1 MTDALTDKQSDS
13 SLIAPVRAG
22 HYEVRLAQTP
32 QEIQLAQ
39 ALRYR
44 VMYAEKG
51 GKPDL
56 RKMKAQADID
66 EWDARAHHII
76 VVDRRSTSTQVVGT
90 LRLTSNFT
98 LMPGQAFYTEQAFD
112 LTALRQH
119 YRYLLELGR
128 FCIDP
133 AGRNGVILMLIW
145 KYAMTFIVTQGVDVM
160 LGCASFPG
168 TDITAHRSV
177 MSYLYQHNL
186 APAVLMP
193 TPVVEHVPISSIIMD
208 NVDFDSATR
217 NIPTLLKGYLKLG
230 ARVSDAAIIDEVFN
244 TSFLCIYVDAAA
256 MMAENTPLVSAKKT
270 G

>member
-1 MTDALTDKQSDS
+1 M
-13 SLIAPVRAG
+13 
-22 HYEVRLAQTP
+22 
-32 QEIQLAQ
+32 AQ

-44 VMYAEKG
+44 VMYVEKS

-56 RKMKAQADID
+56 HKMKAQADID
-66 EWDARAHHII
+66 EWDAPAHHII

-112 LTALRQH
+112 LIALRQH
-119 YRYLLELGR
+119 DRYLLELDR
-128 FCIDP
+128 FCIGP

-145 KYAMTFIVTQGVDVM
+145 KFAMTFIVTQGVDVV
-160 LGCASFPG
+160 LGCDSFPG

-193 TPVVEHVPISSIIMD
+193 RS
-208 NVDFDSATR
+208 
-217 NIPTLLKGYLKLG
+217 
-230 ARVSDAAIIDEVFN
+230 
-244 TSFLCIYVDAAA
+244 
-256 MMAENTPLVSAKKT
+256 
-270 G
+270 